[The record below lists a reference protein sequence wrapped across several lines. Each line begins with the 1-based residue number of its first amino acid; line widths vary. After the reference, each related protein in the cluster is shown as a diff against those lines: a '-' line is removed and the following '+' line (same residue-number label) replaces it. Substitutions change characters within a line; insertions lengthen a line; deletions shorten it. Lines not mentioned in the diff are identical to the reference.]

1 LTVFGVR
8 RFTVLAS
15 LMLLLASP
23 SVAPHAADR
32 DGEIWVLVD
41 TRAMTVSVFEGDSVK
56 RVYASISI
64 GRGGTTA
71 DKSRNDQKTP
81 LGEYRIARIA
91 KQTPFHRF
99 FGLDYPSLEQAQ
111 RALQGGVIN
120 ERQYRSILVALRSGE
135 APPQDTPLGGYL
147 GIHGVGEGDP
157 RIHENFNWTNG
168 CIALSNEQID
178 DIARW
183 IKIGTRVVVR

>member
-1 LTVFGVR
+1 MRRPRVLTSV
-8 RFTVLAS
+8 
-15 LMLLLASP
+15 MLLLAMLTVTP
-23 SVAPHAADR
+23 PAAAQ

-41 TRAMTVSVFEGDSVK
+41 TRAMTLSVLEGDSVL
-56 RVYASISI
+56 RVYENIAI

-71 DKSRNDQKTP
+71 DKRKNDEKTP

-99 FGLDYPSLEQAQ
+99 FGFDYPVPEQAQ
-111 RALQGGVIN
+111 RALQAGVIT
-120 ERQYRSILVALRSGE
+120 ERQYRRIQAAVHRGE

-147 GIHGVGEGDP
+147 GIHGIGAGDP
-157 RIHENFNWTNG
+157 RVHQDFNWTNG

-178 DIARW
+178 DMAQW
-183 IKIGTRVVVR
+183 MQIGTRVVVR

>member
-1 LTVFGVR
+1 VLTRFILLLLMLTVMP
-8 RFTVLAS
+8 A
-15 LMLLLASP
+15 
-23 SVAPHAADR
+23 APAG

-41 TRAMTVSVFEGDSVK
+41 TRAMRLTVFQGDSVL
-56 RVYASISI
+56 RVYEDISI

-71 DKSRNDQKTP
+71 DKSKDDEKTP

-91 KQTPFHRF
+91 KETPFHRF
-99 FGLDYPSLEQAQ
+99 YGLDYPTPEQAQ
-111 RALQGGVIN
+111 RALQAGVIN
-120 ERQYRSILVALRSGE
+120 ERQYRRIRAAMRRGE

-147 GIHGVGEGDP
+147 GIHGVGAGDL

-178 DIARW
+178 DMAQW

>member
-1 LTVFGVR
+1 MR
-8 RFTVLAS
+8 RFAVLTS
-15 LMLLLASP
+15 LVLLLTSL
-23 SVAPHAADR
+23 SLAPRAADR
-32 DGEIWVLVD
+32 DDEIWVLVD
-41 TRAMTVSVFEGDSVK
+41 TRAMTVSIFEGDALK
-56 RVYASISI
+56 RVYESISI
-64 GRGGTTA
+64 GRGGTTT
-71 DKSRNDQKTP
+71 DKSKDDRKTP
-81 LGEYRIARIA
+81 LGEYRISRIA

-99 FGLDYPSLEQAQ
+99 FGFDYPSLEQAQ
-111 RALQGGVIN
+111 RALQAGVIN
-120 ERQYRSILVALRSGE
+120 ERQYRSILTAFRSGE

-183 IKIGTRVVVR
+183 IKLGTRVVVR

>member
-1 LTVFGVR
+1 MLT
-8 RFTVLAS
+8 S
-15 LMLLLASP
+15 LVLLLAGLSL
-23 SVAPHAADR
+23 APRAADR
-32 DGEIWVLVD
+32 DGEIWVLID
-41 TRAMTVSVFEGDSVK
+41 TRAMTVSVFEGDALK
-56 RVYASISI
+56 RVYESISI
-64 GRGGTTA
+64 GRGGTTT
-71 DKSRNDQKTP
+71 DKRKDDQKTP

-111 RALQGGVIN
+111 RALLTGVIN
-120 ERQYRSILVALRSGE
+120 ERHYRSILTAVRSGD

-157 RIHENFNWTNG
+157 RIHDSFNWTNG

-183 IKIGTRVVVR
+183 ITIGTRVVVR

>member
-1 LTVFGVR
+1 LV
-8 RFTVLAS
+8 
-15 LMLLLASP
+15 LLLASL
-23 SVAPHAADR
+23 SLAPQAADR

-56 RVYASISI
+56 HIYRSISI
-64 GRGGTTA
+64 GRGGTTT
-71 DKSRNDQKTP
+71 DKSRDDQKTP

-111 RALQGGVIN
+111 RGLHAGVIN
-120 ERQYRSILVALRSGE
+120 QRQYHRILTAFRSGE

-157 RIHENFNWTNG
+157 RIHQNFNWTNG

-183 IKIGTRVVVR
+183 IQIGTRVVVR